1 MELAGAPTMWAQL
14 RRWFDW
20 VALGVTVATGAAI
33 VIEALRRWDQVPML
47 IFSVPFFVGAM
58 GIRQDSK
65 SVKVLLAL
73 IYGFMG
79 QVIRTNNARA
89 EEPSLLMAV
98 AWRVYWVIA
107 VGLLV
112 QPPRIRHDGWEGSWR
127 KRRGDEG
134 RLEAGGKPN
143 GSEGDA
149 GV

>member
-1 MELAGAPTMWAQL
+1 MWARL

-20 VALGVTVATGAAI
+20 GAFGVTVATGAAI

-47 IFSVPFFVGAM
+47 IFAVPFFVGAM

-89 EEPSLLMAV
+89 VEPSLLMAV

-107 VGLLV
+107 AGLLV
-112 QPPRIRHDGWEGSWR
+112 LPPRIRHDGWKGGWR
-127 KRRGDEG
+127 KRRGVEG
-134 RLEAGGKPN
+134 RLEAGGKTDDAQ
-143 GSEGDA
+143 GDTA
-149 GV
+149 V